1 MKSVLRLLP
10 LAALL
15 LCLPAFAADKK
26 RPAVEPPRVID
37 SGTFGIFVGG
47 KRVAS
52 EKFEI
57 TQENDGSVTRSDVK
71 VDDGASHAEQKS
83 VLQLSPSGDL
93 RHYAWTEISP
103 GKATA
108 TVDPDNQFLIERML
122 PTGLEKPIERPYI
135 LSPSTAIL
143 DDYFFSQRELLAWRY
158 LGSNCKPNADGR
170 VECKLGKAEF
180 GALIPR
186 QRTSV
191 LVSVQYAGKEKI
203 DVHGKEVELDRFN
216 LEGEGI
222 DWALW
227 LDSAHMLQRV
237 VIAGESTEV
246 VRD

>member
-1 MKSVLRLLP
+1 MKFVPRLLP

-15 LCLPAFAADKK
+15 ISLSVFAADKK
-26 RPAVEPPRVID
+26 KPTEPTRVID
-37 SGTFGIFVGG
+37 SGSFGIFVAGR
-47 KRVAS
+47 RVAT

-57 TQENDGSVTRSDVK
+57 SQEADGNTTRAELK
-71 VDDGASHAEQKS
+71 VDDGGNQAEQKS
-83 VLQLSPSGDL
+83 VLRLSATGDL
-93 RHYAWTEISP
+93 QHYGWQELKP
-103 GKATA
+103 GKSEA
-108 TVDPDNQFLIERML
+108 TVDPDNQFLMERLM
-122 PTGLEKPIERPYI
+122 PAPNEKPIERPFI

-158 LGSNCKPNADGR
+158 LGTSCKSNPGG
-170 VECKLGKAEF
+170 EIQCKLGKVDF

-191 LVSVQYAGKEKI
+191 LVSMQYAGREK
-203 DVHGKEVELDRFN
+203 VTLHGKQVELDRFN
-216 LEGEGI
+216 LQGEGI

-237 VIAGESTEV
+237 VIAADGTEV